1 MNTPA
6 EIAKNYLAVG
16 EAKARLPLGRMLL
29 LAVLAGMY
37 IGLAGLRGLGG
48 LRRGG
53 KRRGG
58 AAP

>member
-37 IGLAGLRGLGG
+37 IGLAGL
-48 LRRGG
+48 
-53 KRRGG
+53 G
-58 AAP
+58 ASVASAGAESAG